1 MCRHY
6 FNLFGLRFKNKIGMK
21 MLKKIWD
28 QGIPILIPFQ
38 DFLSTSTFH
47 GLSHI
52 ASAKSLVVQILWLV
66 IVSLG
71 FGFAIHLISAS
82 YVEWMETPFSSVT
95 TTQPISKLDFPE
107 VTLCPPLGSN
117 TALNQVLE
125 QVDEEN

>member
-71 FGFAIHLISAS
+71 FGFAIHSRPIPLNSSFRTLGDQKMAWIAEQSLIE
-82 YVEWMETPFSSVT
+82 VNLIV
-95 TTQPISKLDFPE
+95 KLKN
-107 VTLCPPLGSN
+107 GN
-117 TALNQVLE
+117 R
-125 QVDEEN
+125 